1 MRLREIAFE
10 NHHSC
15 KAAVGLQ
22 SCEHRSWAAAAVVVE
37 EEDRIA
43 MDDVVHVGAAR
54 LEMKLELRIDQPS
67 PSAMTGVY
75 ASVCGEM

>member
-1 MRLREIAFE
+1 M
-10 NHHSC
+10 
-15 KAAVGLQ
+15 
-22 SCEHRSWAAAAVVVE
+22 VVE

-75 ASVCGEM
+75 ASECGEM